1 MSGKFM
7 EVKRIIIPT
16 ITLVLIASQLMG
28 CAAASQD
35 ELLSMIDAGDSI
47 EIEVAA
53 PAFAEAEQGE
63 ESSLLWEQLA
73 LLSTNPAM
81 RKAWDSTL
89 GITNTDT
96 GKNGMLYVGVDG
108 KNENNNTLRVALHN
122 REFQKALENDSTVKK
137 LAESAMENY
146 TDLDTDEES
155 KALLMGINGYFNI
168 LPDNIPSYC
177 NADSTV
183 TRAEFMSA
191 IMRAETA
198 VSDEYE
204 APKSFSDS
212 VGGSDY
218 NDYAYVLE
226 ESSYLKTSNKSLN
239 NQTYNG
245 SISRAEAVYMVVN
258 RYFSEDLKNVDVTKV
273 TFEDAKDGGDI
284 ATVQGYA
291 GKDYSTNYEIVYS
304 IQNPDKGLP
313 TNLYKALAVAKEK
326 GLIGNETRWDEAI
339 TRSEVIELLI
349 SAYEKETGVSDF
361 NAKQGTTML
370 VYETGK
376 SEGVKEEY
384 TETEM
389 DAVMQAITE
398 AYTYAGP
405 SASAYEKIGAVQKDE
420 VIQVVSKVDG
430 YNWYKIVQ
438 EGDIEAYV
446 DGEYLKVYEE
456 QPIEEEAPAPTVEE
470 ETPVVKEETPV
481 VKEEV
486 PEVKEETPV
495 QQPVEQPA
503 TSTSTPSQPETPAV
517 QPSTPSSSSGATT
530 SNDSSSTG
538 WIGKPQAVG
547 ETGADGSTYMG
558 ELNHNDFMNDNW

>member
-7 EVKRIIIPT
+7 KVKRIIIPT

-183 TRAEFMSA
+183 TRAEFMGA

-212 VGGSDY
+212 VGASDY

-226 ESSYLKTSNKSLN
+226 ESSYLKTSNKGLN

-258 RYFSEDLKNVDVTKV
+258 RYFSEDLKDVDITKV

-313 TNLYKALAVAKEK
+313 TSLYKALAVAKNK

-361 NAKQGTTML
+361 NAKQGT
-370 VYETGK
+370 VI
-376 SEGVKEEY
+376 VKEVSEIEAEMQEESTDS
-384 TETEM
+384 TESISV
-389 DAVMQAITE
+389 DAT
-398 AYTYAGP
+398 G
-405 SASAYEKIGAVQKDE
+405 
-420 VIQVVSKVDG
+420 VDG
-430 YNWYKIVQ
+430 KLE
-438 EGDIEAYV
+438 EGEIGQD
-446 DGEYLKVYEE
+446 LSEE
-456 QPIEEEAPAPTVEE
+456 STE
-470 ETPVVKEETPV
+470 ET
-481 VKEEV
+481 
-486 PEVKEETPV
+486 
-495 QQPVEQPA
+495 
-503 TSTSTPSQPETPAV
+503 
-517 QPSTPSSSSGATT
+517 PSTPSTESTVEKDSTAYQGGYTAEELDKMAEDIMKEIARDNGWTDNSESSETPPTTYTRSDGVTVTVTPSSGEIPEG
-530 SNDSSSTG
+530 TG
-538 WIGKPQAVG
+538 FGSGG
-547 ETGADGSTYMG
+547 EMPDYLKG
-558 ELNHNDFMNDNW
+558 DFIQ

>member
-1 MSGKFM
+1 MSGRFM
-7 EVKRIIIPT
+7 KVKKVVIPT

-183 TRAEFMSA
+183 TRAEFVGA

-212 VGGSDY
+212 VGASDY

-226 ESSYLKTSNKSLN
+226 ESSYLKTSNKGLN

-258 RYFSEDLKNVDVTKV
+258 RYFSEDLKDVDITKV

-313 TNLYKALAVAKEK
+313 TSLYKALAVAKNK

-361 NAKQGTTML
+361 NAKQGT
-370 VYETGK
+370 VI
-376 SEGVKEEY
+376 VKEVSEIEAEMQEESTDS
-384 TETEM
+384 TESISV
-389 DAVMQAITE
+389 DAT
-398 AYTYAGP
+398 G
-405 SASAYEKIGAVQKDE
+405 
-420 VIQVVSKVDG
+420 VDG
-430 YNWYKIVQ
+430 KLE
-438 EGDIEAYV
+438 EGEIGQD
-446 DGEYLKVYEE
+446 LSEE
-456 QPIEEEAPAPTVEE
+456 STE
-470 ETPVVKEETPV
+470 ET
-481 VKEEV
+481 
-486 PEVKEETPV
+486 
-495 QQPVEQPA
+495 
-503 TSTSTPSQPETPAV
+503 
-517 QPSTPSSSSGATT
+517 PSTPSTESTVEKDSTAYQGGYTAEELDKMAEDIMKEIARDNGWTDNSESSETPPTTYTRSDGVTVTVTPSSGEIPEG
-530 SNDSSSTG
+530 TG
-538 WIGKPQAVG
+538 FGSGG
-547 ETGADGSTYMG
+547 EMPDYLKG
-558 ELNHNDFMNDNW
+558 DFIQ

>member
-7 EVKRIIIPT
+7 KVKRIIIPT

-73 LLSTNPAM
+73 LLTTNPAM

-212 VGGSDY
+212 VGASEY

-313 TNLYKALAVAKEK
+313 SNLYKALAVAKEK
-326 GLIGNETRWDEAI
+326 GLIGNDTRWDEAI

-349 SAYEKETGVSDF
+349 SAYEKETGISDF
-361 NAKQGTTML
+361 NAKQGTTL
-370 VYETGK
+370 TAEEKIEADRDVKYEA
-376 SEGVKEEY
+376 VKEE
-384 TETEM
+384 
-389 DAVMQAITE
+389 I
-398 AYTYAGP
+398 
-405 SASAYEKIGAVQKDE
+405 EKAEEGQEPVDIAPEE
-420 VIQVVSKVDG
+420 VVDDG
-430 YNWYKIVQ
+430 YV
-438 EGDIEAYV
+438 
-446 DGEYLKVYEE
+446 
-456 QPIEEEAPAPTVEE
+456 EAPVEE
-470 ETPVVKEETPV
+470 TPVQQESSVPETPASTESSAPVVKEETP
-481 VKEEV
+481 
-486 PEVKEETPV
+486 
-495 QQPVEQPA
+495 A
-503 TSTSTPSQPETPAV
+503 T
-517 QPSTPSSSSGATT
+517 QPSTPSVKEEETPVTQPST
-530 SNDSSSTG
+530 SNEQEQQPTVSSDGIITYPGGDQFTS
-538 WIGKPQAVG
+538 
-547 ETGADGSTYMG
+547 DGSTIIDGKVYHAGDVLPGGMIYG
-558 ELNHNDFMNDNW
+558 GFDPNH

>member
-1 MSGKFM
+1 MPSIVIRKRGSIMSGKFM

-96 GKNGMLYVGVDG
+96 GKNGMLYVDVDG

-146 TDLDTDEES
+146 TDLDTDEEG

-183 TRAEFMSA
+183 TRAEFMGA

-212 VGGSDY
+212 VGAGDY

-226 ESSYLKTSNKSLN
+226 ESSYLKTSNKGLN

-258 RYFSEDLKNVDVTKV
+258 RYFSEDLKNVDISKV

-313 TNLYKALAVAKEK
+313 TSLYKALAVAKEK

-339 TRSEVIELLI
+339 TRSEVIELLV

-361 NAKQGTTML
+361 NAKQGT
-370 VYETGK
+370 VI
-376 SEGVKEEY
+376 VKEVSEIEAEMQEESTDS
-384 TETEM
+384 TESISV
-389 DAVMQAITE
+389 DAT
-398 AYTYAGP
+398 G
-405 SASAYEKIGAVQKDE
+405 
-420 VIQVVSKVDG
+420 VDG
-430 YNWYKIVQ
+430 KL
-438 EGDIEAYV
+438 E
-446 DGEYLKVYEE
+446 DGEIDIHE
-456 QPIEEEAPAPTVEE
+456 EE
-470 ETPVVKEETPV
+470 ET
-481 VKEEV
+481 
-486 PEVKEETPV
+486 
-495 QQPVEQPA
+495 Q
-503 TSTSTPSQPETPAV
+503 AV
-517 QPSTPSSSSGATT
+517 QPSSEQVTNTSDYTDEELKALAEKAMQDIAEKNGWTESSDSQSSQPVASDPSYEQFLKECTPSS
-530 SNDSSSTG
+530 
-538 WIGKPQAVG
+538 
-547 ETGADGSTYMG
+547 G
-558 ELNHNDFMNDNW
+558 ELPNTGIWDEEVEIPEDLKGDFIQ

>member
-7 EVKRIIIPT
+7 KVKRIIIPT

-212 VGGSDY
+212 VGASDY

-226 ESSYLKTSNKSLN
+226 ESSYLKTSNKGLN

-258 RYFSEDLKNVDVTKV
+258 RYFSEDLKDVDITKV

-291 GKDYSTNYEIVYS
+291 GKDYCTNYEIVYS

-313 TNLYKALAVAKEK
+313 TSLYKALAVAQEK

-339 TRSEVIELLI
+339 TRSEVIELLV

-389 DAVMQAITE
+389 DVYWSSFFVTLLAKKISLFD
-398 AYTYAGP
+398 YAATL
-405 SASAYEKIGAVQKDE
+405 ASCGVA
-420 VIQVVSKVDG
+420 
-430 YNWYKIVQ
+430 
-438 EGDIEAYV
+438 
-446 DGEYLKVYEE
+446 
-456 QPIEEEAPAPTVEE
+456 
-470 ETPVVKEETPV
+470 
-481 VKEEV
+481 
-486 PEVKEETPV
+486 
-495 QQPVEQPA
+495 
-503 TSTSTPSQPETPAV
+503 
-517 QPSTPSSSSGATT
+517 
-530 SNDSSSTG
+530 
-538 WIGKPQAVG
+538 
-547 ETGADGSTYMG
+547 
-558 ELNHNDFMNDNW
+558 

>member
-1 MSGKFM
+1 MMPSIVIRKRGSIMSGKFM
-7 EVKRIIIPT
+7 KVKRIIIPT

-212 VGGSDY
+212 VGASEY

-245 SISRAEAVYMVVN
+245 SISRSEAVYMVVN
-258 RYFSEDLKNVDVTKV
+258 RYFSEDLQDVDVTKV

-284 ATVQGYA
+284 ATVQGYT

-326 GLIGNETRWDEAI
+326 GLIGNDTRWDEAI
-339 TRSEVIELLI
+339 TRSEVIELLV
-349 SAYEKETGVSDF
+349 SAYEKETGISDF
-361 NAKQGTTML
+361 NAKQGT
-370 VYETGK
+370 VI
-376 SEGVKEEY
+376 VKEVSEIEAEMQEESTDS
-384 TETEM
+384 TESISV
-389 DAVMQAITE
+389 DAT
-398 AYTYAGP
+398 G
-405 SASAYEKIGAVQKDE
+405 
-420 VIQVVSKVDG
+420 VDG
-430 YNWYKIVQ
+430 KLE
-438 EGDIEAYV
+438 EGEIDIHE
-446 DGEYLKVYEE
+446 
-456 QPIEEEAPAPTVEE
+456 EE
-470 ETPVVKEETPV
+470 ET
-481 VKEEV
+481 
-486 PEVKEETPV
+486 
-495 QQPVEQPA
+495 Q
-503 TSTSTPSQPETPAV
+503 AV
-517 QPSTPSSSSGATT
+517 QPSSEQVTNTSDYTDEELKALAEKAMQDIAEKNGWTESSDSQSSQPIDSSKYTPSS
-530 SNDSSSTG
+530 
-538 WIGKPQAVG
+538 
-547 ETGADGSTYMG
+547 G
-558 ELNHNDFMNDNW
+558 ELPPSTWDEELDIPEYLQGDHILH

>member
-7 EVKRIIIPT
+7 KVKRIIIPT

-63 ESSLLWEQLA
+63 ENSLLWEQLA

-212 VGGSDY
+212 VGASEY

-258 RYFSEDLKNVDVTKV
+258 RYFSEDLKDVDITKV

-291 GKDYSTNYEIVYS
+291 GKDYSTNYEIVYCL
-304 IQNPDKGLP
+304 QNPDKGLP
-313 TNLYKALAVAKEK
+313 TSLYKALAVAKEK

-339 TRSEVIELLI
+339 TRSEVIELLV
-349 SAYEKETGVSDF
+349 SAYEKETGISDF
-361 NAKQGTTML
+361 NAKQGMVT
-370 VYETGK
+370 
-376 SEGVKEEY
+376 VKEVSEMEAEMQEESTDS
-384 TETEM
+384 TESISVNAT
-389 DAVMQAITE
+389 
-398 AYTYAGP
+398 G
-405 SASAYEKIGAVQKDE
+405 
-420 VIQVVSKVDG
+420 VDG
-430 YNWYKIVQ
+430 KLE
-438 EGDIEAYV
+438 EGEIGQD
-446 DGEYLKVYEE
+446 LSEE
-456 QPIEEEAPAPTVEE
+456 STE
-470 ETPVVKEETPV
+470 ET
-481 VKEEV
+481 
-486 PEVKEETPV
+486 
-495 QQPVEQPA
+495 
-503 TSTSTPSQPETPAV
+503 
-517 QPSTPSSSSGATT
+517 PSTPSTESAVEKDSTAYQGGYTAEELDKMAEDIMKEIARDNGWTDNSESSETPPTTYTRSDGVTVTVTPSSGEIPEG
-530 SNDSSSTG
+530 TG
-538 WIGKPQAVG
+538 FGSGG
-547 ETGADGSTYMG
+547 EMPDYLKG
-558 ELNHNDFMNDNW
+558 DFIQ

>member
-1 MSGKFM
+1 MPSIVIRKRGSIMSGKFM

-96 GKNGMLYVGVDG
+96 GKNGMLYVDVDG

-146 TDLDTDEES
+146 TDLDTDEEG

-212 VGGSDY
+212 VGASDY

-226 ESSYLKTSNKSLN
+226 ESSYLKTSNKGLN

-258 RYFSEDLKNVDVTKV
+258 RYFSEDLKDVDITKV

-284 ATVQGYA
+284 ATKQGFA
-291 GKDYSTNYEIVYS
+291 GKDYSTAYTIVYCL
-304 IQNPDKGLP
+304 QNPDSGVP
-313 TNLYKALAVAKEK
+313 TDMYKALAVAKNK
-326 GLIGNETRWDEAI
+326 GLIGNETRWDEGL
-339 TRSEVIELLI
+339 TRSEAIELII
-349 SAYEKETGVSDF
+349 SAYEKETGVATF
-361 NAKQGTTML
+361 NAKQGTTPTTE
-370 VYETGK
+370 ETYQ
-376 SEGVKEEY
+376 EQLDNLAKE
-384 TETEM
+384 
-389 DAVMQAITE
+389 
-398 AYTYAGP
+398 
-405 SASAYEKIGAVQKDE
+405 
-420 VIQVVSKVDG
+420 
-430 YNWYKIVQ
+430 
-438 EGDIEAYV
+438 IEAATEDKEPETIAPENIIDESYV
-446 DGEYLKVYEE
+446 EE
-456 QPIEEEAPAPTVEE
+456 TAPVEE
-470 ETPVVKEETPV
+470 ETPAVKEETHATPSTT
-481 VKEEV
+481 
-486 PEVKEETPV
+486 ETPV
-495 QQPVEQPA
+495 QPT
-503 TSTSTPSQPETPAV
+503 TSSTPETTPSTTETPA
-517 QPSTPSSSSGATT
+517 QPTTPSTPSSSSDNPIIYQDG
-530 SNDSSSTG
+530 NYIQYENGDVLLDG
-538 WIGKPQAVG
+538 VYYKQG
-547 ETGADGSTYMG
+547 EYVPGYGIDGG
-558 ELNHNDFMNDNW
+558 ILHI

>member
-1 MSGKFM
+1 MMPSIVIRKRGSIMSGKFM
-7 EVKRIIIPT
+7 KVKRIIIPT

-212 VGGSDY
+212 VGASDY

-258 RYFSEDLKNVDVTKV
+258 RYFSEDLKNVDITKA

-326 GLIGNETRWDEAI
+326 GLIGSDTRWDEAI

-349 SAYEKETGVSDF
+349 SAYEKETGISDF
-361 NAKQGTTML
+361 NAKQGT
-370 VYETGK
+370 VI
-376 SEGVKEEY
+376 VKEVSEIEAELQEES
-384 TETEM
+384 TADNESISV
-389 DAVMQAITE
+389 DAT
-398 AYTYAGP
+398 G
-405 SASAYEKIGAVQKDE
+405 
-420 VIQVVSKVDG
+420 VDG
-430 YNWYKIVQ
+430 KLE
-438 EGDIEAYV
+438 EGEIGQD
-446 DGEYLKVYEE
+446 LSEE
-456 QPIEEEAPAPTVEE
+456 STE
-470 ETPVVKEETPV
+470 ETPSTQSTESTVEKDNTAYQGGYTPEELDKMAEDIMKEIARDNGWTDSSESSETPPTTYTRSDGV
-481 VKEEV
+481 TVTV
-486 PEVKEETPV
+486 
-495 QQPVEQPA
+495 
-503 TSTSTPSQPETPAV
+503 
-517 QPSTPSSSSGATT
+517 TPSSGEGPTE
-530 SNDSSSTG
+530 STFG
-538 WIGKPQAVG
+538 QGDY
-547 ETGADGSTYMG
+547 TGLEGGQMY
-558 ELNHNDFMNDNW
+558 

>member
-1 MSGKFM
+1 MPSIVIRKRGSIMSGRFM
-7 EVKRIIIPT
+7 KVKKVVIPT

-183 TRAEFMSA
+183 TRAEFMGA

-212 VGGSDY
+212 VGASDY

-226 ESSYLKTSNKSLN
+226 ESSYLKTSNKGLN

-258 RYFSEDLKNVDVTKV
+258 RYFSEDLKDVDITKV

-313 TNLYKALAVAKEK
+313 TSLYKALAVAKNK

-361 NAKQGTTML
+361 NAKQGT
-370 VYETGK
+370 VI
-376 SEGVKEEY
+376 VKEVSEIEAEMQEESTDS
-384 TETEM
+384 TESISV
-389 DAVMQAITE
+389 DAT
-398 AYTYAGP
+398 G
-405 SASAYEKIGAVQKDE
+405 
-420 VIQVVSKVDG
+420 VDG
-430 YNWYKIVQ
+430 KLE
-438 EGDIEAYV
+438 EGEIGQD
-446 DGEYLKVYEE
+446 LSEE
-456 QPIEEEAPAPTVEE
+456 STE
-470 ETPVVKEETPV
+470 ET
-481 VKEEV
+481 
-486 PEVKEETPV
+486 
-495 QQPVEQPA
+495 
-503 TSTSTPSQPETPAV
+503 
-517 QPSTPSSSSGATT
+517 PSTPSTESTVEKDSTAYQGGYTAEELDKMAEDIMKEIARDNGWTDNSESSETPPTTYTRSDGVTVTVTPSSGEIPEG
-530 SNDSSSTG
+530 TG
-538 WIGKPQAVG
+538 FGSGG
-547 ETGADGSTYMG
+547 EMPDYLKG
-558 ELNHNDFMNDNW
+558 DFIQ

>member
-212 VGGSDY
+212 VGASDY

-326 GLIGNETRWDEAI
+326 GLIGNDTRWDEAI

-349 SAYEKETGVSDF
+349 SAYEKETGISDF
-361 NAKQGTTML
+361 NAKQGT
-370 VYETGK
+370 VIVKEVSEIETELQEESTEDDESISVDATGVDGK
-376 SEGVKEEY
+376 LEDGEIGQDLSEETPSTEETSSTPSTESSSTYQGGYTAEELDKMAEDIMKEIARDNGWTDNSESSETPPTTYTRSDGVTVTVTPADLSKDEEY
-384 TETEM
+384 TFGQSGVNPE
-389 DAVMQAITE
+389 DGK
-398 AYTYAGP
+398 YN
-405 SASAYEKIGAVQKDE
+405 
-420 VIQVVSKVDG
+420 IQ
-430 YNWYKIVQ
+430 
-438 EGDIEAYV
+438 
-446 DGEYLKVYEE
+446 
-456 QPIEEEAPAPTVEE
+456 
-470 ETPVVKEETPV
+470 
-481 VKEEV
+481 
-486 PEVKEETPV
+486 
-495 QQPVEQPA
+495 
-503 TSTSTPSQPETPAV
+503 
-517 QPSTPSSSSGATT
+517 
-530 SNDSSSTG
+530 
-538 WIGKPQAVG
+538 
-547 ETGADGSTYMG
+547 
-558 ELNHNDFMNDNW
+558 

>member
-7 EVKRIIIPT
+7 KVKRIIIPT

-81 RKAWDSTL
+81 RKTWDSTL

-212 VGGSDY
+212 VGASEY

-326 GLIGNETRWDEAI
+326 GLIGSDTRWDEAI

-349 SAYEKETGVSDF
+349 SAYEKETGISDF
-361 NAKQGTTML
+361 NAKQGT
-370 VYETGK
+370 VI
-376 SEGVKEEY
+376 VKE
-384 TETEM
+384 
-389 DAVMQAITE
+389 
-398 AYTYAGP
+398 
-405 SASAYEKIGAVQKDE
+405 
-420 VIQVVSKVDG
+420 VS
-430 YNWYKIVQ
+430 
-438 EGDIEAYV
+438 EIEAELQEESTEDNETISV
-446 DGEYLKVYEE
+446 DATGVNGKLEEGEIGQDLSEE
-456 QPIEEEAPAPTVEE
+456 STE
-470 ETPVVKEETPV
+470 ET
-481 VKEEV
+481 
-486 PEVKEETPV
+486 
-495 QQPVEQPA
+495 
-503 TSTSTPSQPETPAV
+503 
-517 QPSTPSSSSGATT
+517 PSTPSTESTVEKDNTAYQGGYTAEELDKMAEDIMKEIARDNGWTDSSESSETPPTTYTRSDGVTVTVTPSSGELPNT
-530 SNDSSSTG
+530 STFGSGDYTG
-538 WIGKPQAVG
+538 LEG
-547 ETGADGSTYMG
+547 
-558 ELNHNDFMNDNW
+558 DFIQ

>member
-1 MSGKFM
+1 MK
-7 EVKRIIIPT
+7 VKKVVIPT

-96 GKNGMLYVGVDG
+96 GKNGMLYVDVDG

-146 TDLDTDEES
+146 TDLDTDEEG

-212 VGGSDY
+212 VGASDY

-226 ESSYLKTSNKSLN
+226 ESSYLKTSNKGLN

-258 RYFSEDLKNVDVTKV
+258 RYFSEDLKDVDITKV

-284 ATVQGYA
+284 ATKQGFA
-291 GKDYSTNYEIVYS
+291 GKDYSTNYEIVYCL
-304 IQNPDKGLP
+304 QNPDKGLP

-339 TRSEVIELLI
+339 TRSEVIELLV

-361 NAKQGTTML
+361 NAKQGT
-370 VYETGK
+370 VI
-376 SEGVKEEY
+376 VKEVSEIEAEMQEESTDS
-384 TETEM
+384 TESISV
-389 DAVMQAITE
+389 DAT
-398 AYTYAGP
+398 G
-405 SASAYEKIGAVQKDE
+405 
-420 VIQVVSKVDG
+420 VDG
-430 YNWYKIVQ
+430 KLE
-438 EGDIEAYV
+438 EGEIDIHE
-446 DGEYLKVYEE
+446 
-456 QPIEEEAPAPTVEE
+456 EE
-470 ETPVVKEETPV
+470 ET
-481 VKEEV
+481 
-486 PEVKEETPV
+486 
-495 QQPVEQPA
+495 Q
-503 TSTSTPSQPETPAV
+503 AV
-517 QPSTPSSSSGATT
+517 QPSSEQVTNTSDYTDEELKALAEKAMQDIAEKNGWTESSDSQSSQPVASDPSYEQFLKECTPSS
-530 SNDSSSTG
+530 
-538 WIGKPQAVG
+538 
-547 ETGADGSTYMG
+547 G
-558 ELNHNDFMNDNW
+558 ELPPSTWDEELDIPEYLQGDHILH

>member
-1 MSGKFM
+1 MPSIGIRKRGSIMSGKFM

-146 TDLDTDEES
+146 TDLDTDEEG

-183 TRAEFMSA
+183 TRAEFMGA

-212 VGGSDY
+212 VGASDY

-226 ESSYLKTSNKSLN
+226 ESSYLKTSNKGLN

-313 TNLYKALAVAKEK
+313 TSLYKALVVAKNK

-339 TRSEVIELLI
+339 TRSEVIELLV

-361 NAKQGTTML
+361 NAKQGTVTVKEVSEIEAEMQEESTDSTESISVDATGVDGKL
-370 VYETGK
+370 EEGEIGQDLSEESTEETSSTPSTESAVEKDNTAYQGGYTPEELDK
-376 SEGVKEEY
+376 MAEAIMTELARDNGWTDSSESSETPPTTYTRSDGVTVTVTPADPSKDEEY
-384 TETEM
+384 TFGQGGEM
-389 DAVMQAITE
+389 PD
-398 AYTYAGP
+398 
-405 SASAYEKIGAVQKDE
+405 
-420 VIQVVSKVDG
+420 
-430 YNWYKIVQ
+430 
-438 EGDIEAYV
+438 
-446 DGEYLKVYEE
+446 YLK
-456 QPIEEEAPAPTVEE
+456 
-470 ETPVVKEETPV
+470 
-481 VKEEV
+481 
-486 PEVKEETPV
+486 
-495 QQPVEQPA
+495 
-503 TSTSTPSQPETPAV
+503 
-517 QPSTPSSSSGATT
+517 G
-530 SNDSSSTG
+530 
-538 WIGKPQAVG
+538 
-547 ETGADGSTYMG
+547 
-558 ELNHNDFMNDNW
+558 DFI